1 MKILAH
7 SENAFSASLLMAT
20 SLLISPASSA
30 SLLLTCNKANTSSKE
45 PIVTPPLPCTL
56 YLRLCGRASA
66 LVRQQH
72 LKNYRWEAC
81 LPRGITYHTLYDGA
95 GQVVVHGWQRLCSSA
110 EASGCCTVR
119 LPRAAAVN
127 SPLLN
132 LSSSYTVYSIANL
145 NAQLNN
151 KFAKLLE
158 KWCSGSA
165 ECQPQHVLPWLYCTV
180 QHNSC
185 DPKTHPLPNPSL
197 P

>member
-72 LKNYRWEAC
+72 LKNYPSNCTFPSHDVATLNRIAMPTTQTTTLHVGVRELLW
-81 LPRGITYHTLYDGA
+81 HTPTN
-95 GQVVVHGWQRLCSSA
+95 QQR
-110 EASGCCTVR
+110 R
-119 LPRAAAVN
+119 LH
-127 SPLLN
+127 
-132 LSSSYTVYSIANL
+132 
-145 NAQLNN
+145 
-151 KFAKLLE
+151 K
-158 KWCSGSA
+158 
-165 ECQPQHVLPWLYCTV
+165 
-180 QHNSC
+180 
-185 DPKTHPLPNPSL
+185 PLPPTAALSTTTRTL
-197 P
+197 AGRRVYHVE